1 MGDFHDVK
9 LNRMSLAILMNS
21 GVYGGMMPF
30 DSE

>member
-1 MGDFHDVK
+1 MRHFDDVK
-9 LNRMSLAILMNS
+9 LKRMSLPILMNS